1 MLHLLIWLSILSG
14 IVAIISFVLYGR
26 ARMQEQSSK
35 EKFFLNLHYGSLFF
49 LFLLGIIY
57 MFFMVETAT

>member
-1 MLHLLIWLSILSG
+1 MLQLLILLSILSG
-14 IVAIISFVLYGR
+14 VVAIISFILYGR
-26 ARMQEQSSK
+26 ARMQEKSSR
-35 EKFFLNLHYGSLFF
+35 EKMFLNLHYGSLFF